1 MSKQPVKPS
10 VEGSTERPAL
20 RLPDV
25 NARIRARRAQLG
37 LTGVELALRSGISP
51 SYVSLIESGAKVPDE
66 DVAAGLAR
74 VLGDDEDLYR
84 AWARGARLGPEKLE
98 LLNRL
103 GAASRTPAYMS
114 LVESGH
120 ALPRLPDADDAEDL
134 ASRMREV
141 AGRLT
146 TPAPSATRRGDPT
159 AVVSVPVL
167 AEGSDPAVLD
177 AAETGRSLVDT
188 VLIDRRLVGP
198 SASGLFACDVAP
210 GAMKHLRGAA
220 LPGDRIVFQRPAQLA
235 PDRICAVRSPTG
247 ILLSRVLFNGRT
259 LLLLPGEGES
269 GFESIEVPE
278 KALAH
283 VVVGSHVLLIRR

>member
-1 MSKQPVKPS
+1 
-10 VEGSTERPAL
+10 L

-114 LVESGH
+114 LVETGQ
-120 ALPRLPDADDAEDL
+120 ALPRFPDADDAEDL

-146 TPAPSATRRGDPT
+146 TPAAGAQRCYEPT
-159 AVVSVPVL
+159 SVVSVPVL

-177 AAETGRSLVDT
+177 AAETGRALVDT

-198 SASGLFACDVAP
+198 SAEGLFACDVAP
-210 GAMKHLRGAA
+210 RAMKHLRGAA

-235 PDRICAVRSPTG
+235 PDRICAVRSPAG
-247 ILLSRVLFNGRT
+247 VLLSRVLFNGRT

-269 GFESIEVPE
+269 GFESIEIPE